1 LYDRLFSVEFFFNVL
16 SLGSLYALIALGLVI
31 VYGILQLV
39 NFAYGELIMVGGYV
53 MFVLSTSD
61 THVPWSVIA
70 IMTVLA
76 AMGVSYLTERI
87 AFRSVRE
94 KSITAM
100 LITSFA
106 VSTLLQNGALLAISP
121 RPRAVRLPA
130 LFSEN
135 VYIIDTNVPVRNL
148 LGIITS
154 FVLLIALTLLLERT
168 VLGMA
173 LRAAADNFRMT
184 RMLGVPANL
193 IISTAFIIS
202 GLLAG
207 VVALFWVGR
216 TASVTPTI
224 GLSPLLIAFVATVIG
239 GMHSLVGAVVGGYVY
254 AFLFSVIGLMLP
266 QDMLDF
272 REAFMFG
279 VVILILLFRPEG
291 LVPSGYTGERVG

>member
-1 LYDRLFSVEFFFNVL
+1 LFTLEFFFNVL

-53 MFVLSTSD
+53 MFLLSTSD
-61 THVPWSVIA
+61 THVPWTVIA
-70 IMTVLA
+70 IMTVLV
-76 AMGVSYLTERI
+76 AMSVSYLTERI

-106 VSTLLQNGALLAISP
+106 VSTLLQNGALLTISP

-130 LFSEN
+130 LFSES
-135 VYIIDTNVPVRNL
+135 VHIINTDVPVRNL

-173 LRAAADNFRMT
+173 LRAAADNFQMT

-239 GMHSLVGAVVGGYVY
+239 GMHSLIGAVVGGYLY
-254 AFLFSVIGLMLP
+254 AFLFSAIGLMLP
-266 QDMLDF
+266 QNMLDF

-291 LVPSGYTGERVG
+291 LVRSSYTGERVG